1 MLQVF
6 HKGEGDDISFV
17 RENVTFKVRQIK
29 DYSSCTLWSLQ
40 IITKTF

>member
-29 DYSSCTLWSLQ
+29 
-40 IITKTF
+40 KTIARAPCGLCK